1 MGVIARQFGLPS
13 GPVGRVVGRLMA
25 RNNGSFNHWLVDQVA
40 AAVPVAGRVV
50 ELGYGPGV
58 GLQALLAAFPDAL
71 IVGADPSSALKGQ
84 AERRNR
90 PAITDAR
97 LRLVEGDAG
106 ALAGSAPMDL
116 VLAVHVLYFWHLPDR
131 DLKLVAD
138 LLAAGGRLALGYQLR
153 RHMPVAAQRDFPT
166 AGHKLYESD
175 DDVREVVEAAGF
187 QSADVRIFGDAA
199 NPRGRLMLASRV

>member
-1 MGVIARQFGLPS
+1 
-13 GPVGRVVGRLMA
+13 
-25 RNNGSFNHWLVDQVA
+25 
-40 AAVPVAGRVV
+40 
-50 ELGYGPGV
+50 
-58 GLQALLAAFPDAL
+58 
-71 IVGADPSSALKGQ
+71 
-84 AERRNR
+84 
-90 PAITDAR
+90 
-97 LRLVEGDAG
+97 
-106 ALAGSAPMDL
+106 MDL

-175 DDVREVVEAAGF
+175 DDVRKVVEAAGF